1 MASPLISNNDLSK
14 FKEFLLKKE
23 DKKEIKFFFIFKL
36 KNIYFGL

>member
-1 MASPLISNNDLSK
+1 MASPLINNKYLSS

-36 KNIYFGL
+36 KNIYFGM